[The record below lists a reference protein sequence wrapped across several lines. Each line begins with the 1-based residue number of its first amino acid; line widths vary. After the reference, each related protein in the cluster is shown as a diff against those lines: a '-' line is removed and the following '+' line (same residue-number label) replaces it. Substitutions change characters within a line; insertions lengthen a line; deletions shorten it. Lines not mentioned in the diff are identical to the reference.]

1 MDNEKIVEEI
11 KSQLERNNVE
21 YDYVKIHGRELA
33 VKSSEPISAAAYG
46 EIVRILMDSSKSG
59 RIVIEDSGSGEVI
72 RLPKWD

>member
-33 VKSSEPISAAAYG
+33 VKSPEPISAAAYG